1 MKRRQFI
8 GNNAKM
14 LAAIPL
20 VSLQTHPILW
30 NMNTEI
36 YRCKIGDFECTIF
49 KDFMFKYLAKDFFIN
64 ADKKELDEALLKHKV
79 SPDNIPS
86 PFIVM
91 LLQDGDRKILI
102 DSGIGFSEDPIVFR
116 DKEYFWKGQLNHLLK
131 KEKVDPKEIT
141 DVIITHFHP
150 DHIGGIFSSENQLV
164 FPNARFHMHQHEWDY
179 WHSSKSDNQP
189 HLFKFFIEKNIT
201 TLKNKNINLIKH
213 DYQEL
218 GKDIISVNAEGH
230 TEGQIALIIGN
241 KNDQLL
247 YISDAFLHPIHIER
261 LNWQTN
267 YDLDHK
273 KAKNTRLKLLDL
285 AHMEEMKINAFH
297 FDFPG
302 IGVVQKENLNWRWV
316 YEE

>member
-1 MKRRQFI
+1 
-8 GNNAKM
+8 
-14 LAAIPL
+14 
-20 VSLQTHPILW
+20 
-30 NMNTEI
+30 
-36 YRCKIGDFECTIF
+36 
-49 KDFMFKYLAKDFFIN
+49 MFKYLAKDFFIN

-86 PFIVM
+86 PFIAM

-116 DKEYFWKGQLNHLLK
+116 GNEYYWKGQLNHLLK
-131 KEKVDPKEIT
+131 EEKIDPDEIT
-141 DVIITHFHP
+141 DVVITHFHP
-150 DHIGGIFSSENQLV
+150 DHIGGVFSSENQLV
-164 FPNARFHMHQHEWDY
+164 FPNARFHMHQREWDY
-179 WHSSKSDNQP
+179 WHSSKSDDQP
-189 HLFKFFIEKNIT
+189 PLFNYFIEKNIT
-201 TLKNKNINLIKH
+201 PLKNKNMNLITH
-213 DYQEL
+213 DYQDL

-241 KNDQLL
+241 KNDRLL
-247 YISDAFLHPIHIER
+247 YISDAFLHPIHIEK

-285 AHMEEMKINAFH
+285 AYKEEMKINAFH

-302 IGVVQKENLNWRWV
+302 IGGVQKESSNWKWV

>member
-1 MKRRQFI
+1 
-8 GNNAKM
+8 M

-20 VSLQTHPILW
+20 LSFQSNQILW
-30 NMNTEI
+30 NMNTEV
-36 YRCKIGDFECTIF
+36 YRCRIGNFECTIF

-64 ADKKELDEALLKHKV
+64 ADKKELDESLVKHNL

-86 PFIVM
+86 PFIAM

-102 DSGIGFSEDPIVFR
+102 DSGIGFSEEPIVFR
-116 DKEYFWKGQLNHLLK
+116 GKEIVWKGQLNHLLK
-131 KEKVDPKEIT
+131 KEKVNPNEIT
-141 DVIITHFHP
+141 DVVITHFHP
-150 DHIGGIFSSENQLV
+150 DHIGGVFSSENQLV
-164 FPNARFHMHQHEWDY
+164 FPNATFHMHQNEWDY

-189 HLFKFFIEKNIT
+189 PLFKFFIEKNIT
-201 TLKNKNINLIKH
+201 PLENKNINLIKH

-230 TEGQIALIIGN
+230 TEGQIALIIGP
-241 KNDQLL
+241 KNDQML
-247 YISDAFLHPIHIER
+247 YISDAFLHPIHIEK
-261 LNWQTN
+261 LDWQTN

-285 AHMEEMKINAFH
+285 AENQEMKINAFH

-302 IGVVQKENLNWRWV
+302 IGVAQKEKSNWKWV
-316 YEE
+316 YGK

>member
-8 GNNAKM
+8 RNNAKM

-20 VSLQTHPILW
+20 VSFHSNLNLW
-30 NMNTEI
+30 NMDKEI
-36 YRCKIGDFECTIF
+36 YRCTIGDFECTIF
-49 KDFMFKYLAKDFFIN
+49 KDFMGKYLAKDFFSN
-64 ADKKELDEALLKHKV
+64 ADKKELDEALLKHNV

-86 PFIVM
+86 PYIAM
-91 LLQDGDRKILI
+91 LLQDGNRKILI
-102 DSGIGFSEDPIVFR
+102 DTGIGSSEEPIVFR
-116 DKEYFWKGQLNHLLK
+116 GMEVFWKGQLIHLLE
-131 KEKVDPKEIT
+131 KEKVDPNEIT
-141 DVIITHFHP
+141 DVVITHFHP
-150 DHIGGIFSSENQLV
+150 DHIGGVFSSENQLV
-164 FPNARFHMHQHEWDY
+164 FPNATFHMHQGEWDY

-189 HLFKFFIEKNIT
+189 PLFKVFIENNIT
-201 TLKNKNINLIKH
+201 PLKNKNINLIKH
-213 DYQEL
+213 DYHEIS
-218 GKDIISVNAEGH
+218 KDIISVNAEGH
-230 TEGQIALIIGN
+230 TEGQIAVIIGN

-247 YISDAFLHPIHIER
+247 YISDAFLHPIHIEK

-285 AHMEEMKINAFH
+285 AYNEDMRINAFH

-302 IGVVQKENLNWRWV
+302 IGVAQKENSNWRWV